1 MYNNIIIIF
10 LIMLFGLILCSFLGG
25 NCEQEGFQSNSNSNS
40 SKKSANNGVRNNN
53 IDESTDV
60 NGASTNSFDNYNH
73 YDGSSHASVFYGPD
87 GGTAK
92 IIQNNGKAAIS
103 ITGPDGQTETFAV
116 DANGNGNN
124 GSVNSYTGPN
134 GATATIAKSDD
145 GKQIIKVTTSNG
157 ELVSYSE
164 DSVHVTTTD
173 NMNDIGN
180 NVDVN
185 QYTGP
190 AGNTVTTV
198 SGANGN
204 VAAKKNYNDN
214 YDVVDANDVD
224 VDQYTGPR
232 GNTATSVTGPRG
244 NTATSATGPRGNTAL
259 AIDNNYDY
267 EDYLPPGIPKNQI
280 PVGDEDLYILKSQ
293 VVPPV
298 CPVCPTA
305 NGAFREK
312 KCPACPPCGRCPEPA
327 FDCKKVPNY
336 SAFNSKYMPM
346 PVLTSFSGFGM

>member
-1 MYNNIIIIF
+1 
-10 LIMLFGLILCSFLGG
+10 MLFGLILCSFLGG
-25 NCEQEGFQSNSNSNS
+25 NCGHEGFQSNSNSNS
-40 SKKSANNGVRNNN
+40 SKKPVNNN
-53 IDESTDV
+53 SGRNSDDSTDV
-60 NGASTNSFDNYNH
+60 NSTNTNSYDNYNH

-92 IIQNNGKAAIS
+92 IITSDGKAAIS
-103 ITGPDGQTETFAV
+103 ITGPDGQTETYAV
-116 DANGNGNN
+116 NNDNNGNN
-124 GSVNSYTGPN
+124 GSVNTYTGPN

-173 NMNDIGN
+173 NMNDVGN

-198 SGANGN
+198 SGGNGN
-204 VAAKKNYNDN
+204 TAAKKTNYNDN
-214 YDVVDANDVD
+214 YDVADVNDVD

-244 NTATSATGPRGNTAL
+244 NTAVSASGT
-259 AIDNNYDY
+259 DNKYDY
-267 EDYLPPGIPKNQI
+267 DEYLPQGIPKNQI
-280 PVGDEDLYILKSQ
+280 PAGDEDLYILKSQ

-298 CPVCPTA
+298 CPVCPTCS
-305 NGAFREK
+305 GAVTKEK

-336 SAFNSKYMPM
+336 SAFNSRYMPM
-346 PVLTSFSGFGM
+346 PVLNSFSGFGM